1 MAFGITGYD
10 HVGIRVSN
18 KEVSIAFYES
28 LGFKVTEEFPEE
40 SALEMITDEGIG
52 INLIY
57 NANGKEGNL
66 LMDVPEKHP
75 GITHPAFI
83 VKSLDNVIKQLAGL
97 DIAITEGPLDL
108 GRRKICFIRD
118 PDGTVLEF
126 DELLET
132 R

>member
-1 MAFGITGYD
+1 MVFAITGYD

-28 LGFKVTEEFPEE
+28 LGFKVTEEFPQEN
-40 SALEMITDEGIG
+40 ALEMVTDDGVG

-57 NANGKEGNL
+57 NANGKDGNL

-75 GITHPAFI
+75 GVTHPAFI
-83 VKSLDNVIKQLAGL
+83 VDSLDDVIEQLATL
-97 DIAITEGPLDL
+97 NITITEGPLDL

-126 DELLET
+126 DELLQD